1 MVHLLWN
8 EVKSGMIRG
17 AEKEHLKENLKLL
30 RAGLGDAQKLHVMQ
44 ARAFQELFDKYQ
56 DFDTSPANEG
66 IEKIESRLK
75 QESTFYYFICLGQEK
90 VGAVRVIDEKEAG
103 RSKWISPIYILPE
116 FQDKGIAQ
124 NAILQCEKIHGE
136 EGWELETILQEEK
149 NCYLY
154 EKLGYRKTGQ
164 TQVIHERL
172 TLVFYKKD

>member
-90 VGAVRVIDEKEAG
+90 VGAVQIG
-103 RSKWISPIYILPE
+103 R
-116 FQDKGIAQ
+116 A
-124 NAILQCEKIHGE
+124 H
-136 EGWELETILQEEK
+136 
-149 NCYLY
+149 
-154 EKLGYRKTGQ
+154 
-164 TQVIHERL
+164 V
-172 TLVFYKKD
+172 